1 MAIATSTTSGG
12 NGAPFAKLNRLG
24 DKVQGAFA
32 SDPLESKRQ
41 KRNYK
46 TGEPEFKKG
55 KTDKDGK
62 PIPALEEIMHF
73 VAMPETTARIG
84 TADAGFEP
92 IEAGTHIRYSVSG
105 FEWKQVI
112 DQRDALPAYSG
123 FKAGQPCSGDVY
135 EIELTSWSVATD
147 NAAGAEKAGFT
158 VVDGRII
165 MRTEEDREKYILH
178 QARTGGN
185 SSTGK
190 DVTITIRRPR
200 PDEKRWEQAADELY
214 LTKPWLKVAAGGGA
228 DREDRPE
235 DVEPF

>member
-12 NGAPFAKLNRLG
+12 AGAPFAKLNRLG

-32 SDPLESKRQ
+32 SDPKGSMRQ
-41 KRNYK
+41 RRNYK

-55 KTDKDGK
+55 KTGPDGK
-62 PIPALEEIMHF
+62 PIPAFEEIMHF
-73 VAMPETTARIG
+73 VAMPGTTARIG
-84 TADAGFEP
+84 TADAGFAA
-92 IEAGTHIRYSVSG
+92 IEVGSHIRYSVSG

-112 DQRDALPAYSG
+112 DQRAALPARSG

-147 NAAGAEKAGFT
+147 NPAGAEKAGFH
-158 VVDGRII
+158 VVDGRIV
-165 MRTEEDREKYILH
+165 MRSEEDREKYILH

-190 DVTITIRRPR
+190 DVTITIRRPL
-200 PDEKRWEQAADELY
+200 DEEKAWEQAADELY
-214 LTKPWLKVAAGGGA
+214 LTKTWEKVAAGSGAASAEAGG
-228 DREDRPE
+228 DD
-235 DVEPF
+235 EPF